1 MDKNIDLNNELNALK
16 KQIESL
22 ETELFKK
29 ENEIFEYLGKIE
41 NLEDTIMKL
50 ELLIPEDDESKKTKK
65 QKKIDS
71 RLAIEIEERE
81 KQIRN
86 LKDRMGF
93 LRKEKTQLQQ
103 QLENEKAKNSNSS
116 VIRVD
121 DLRSKPPLEV
131 LVKELQDKVN
141 KYKSLIDQLRRESI
155 DVSEFDSKLKKQ
167 EEAIER
173 RMAYSLQAQIDDQS
187 KIIDSKK
194 SELEI
199 LKNENEKLMRKLD
212 VLEVQNKIKDQ
223 KIEELKNP
231 LSKKK
236 SKKKS

>member
-1 MDKNIDLNNELNALK
+1 
-16 KQIESL
+16 
-22 ETELFKK
+22 
-29 ENEIFEYLGKIE
+29 
-41 NLEDTIMKL
+41 MKL

>member
-1 MDKNIDLNNELNALK
+1 LDKNIDLNNELNALK